1 MSNKIFIITV
11 FISNIAFGAILP
23 IATIQKTVTQ
33 KQTQRIANKV
43 SQNLQS
49 RGIQRKIAEEKI
61 NNILDVDS
69 VVIDLM
75 AQNILKNIKSV
86 KEENI
91 IEFLSQAALQGK
103 KVDLS
108 SYATLISIVQK
119 SSRRIIDK
127 EMSSTLEKLSDENK
141 LLKSQQVVTL

>member
-33 KQTQRIANKV
+33 KQTQRIANKA

-61 NNILDVDS
+61 NNILDTDN
-69 VVIDLM
+69 VITDLM
-75 AQNILKNIKSV
+75 AQNILKNVKSV

-91 IEFLSQAALQGK
+91 VEFLSQAALQGK

-119 SSRRIIDK
+119 SSRRLIDK
-127 EMSSTLEKLSDENK
+127 EMSYTLEKLSDENK
-141 LLKSQQVVTL
+141 LLKLQQVVTL